1 MDRRGT
7 NETETFL
14 LQKLCCK
21 ITGLSE
27 DAIFPVLQHALRI
40 VGSKVDPLVESDEIQ
55 VAERIKRR
63 LVRRGRESD
72 AAVFSDLHRK
82 LQSQG
87 VLRNRWAILHLL
99 LSLSESSARSDAA
112 ATRSGLGSSVFG
124 VGLPSHATST
134 PFNPALR
141 HLQPTPRSGDV
152 TSLQSITHS
161 SGSSGISSIRSDL
174 NSNDPTPVPQSF
186 LPV

>member
-1 MDRRGT
+1 MY
-7 NETETFL
+7 F
-14 LQKLCCK
+14 
-21 ITGLSE
+21 
-27 DAIFPVLQHALRI
+27 IFTLFFTDWRYNGVFYFDLIPYRV
-40 VGSKVDPLVESDEIQ
+40 EIQ
-55 VAERIKRR
+55 WCI
-63 LVRRGRESD
+63 LFLPYS
-72 AAVFSDLHRK
+72 
-82 LQSQG
+82 LQ
-87 VLRNRWAILHLL
+87 
-99 LSLSESSARSDAA
+99 
-112 ATRSGLGSSVFG
+112 SGLGSSVFG